1 MKEGR
6 GRILICRTMSERIS
20 QKSTVEKIL
29 NHISNISKTKGPEA
43 ADKRAEELI
52 KIIENEQNTEA
63 DILSALEKMEK
74 SLQGEG

>member
-6 GRILICRTMSERIS
+6 AVILISRSIKKKGLQESTER
-20 QKSTVEKIL
+20 KIL
-29 NHISNISKTKGPEA
+29 QDLLSTQRGEKTEQ
-43 ADKRAEELI
+43 RAEELI

-74 SLQGEG
+74 ALQGEG

>member
-6 GRILICRTMSERIS
+6 GRILIARSFRKKDL
-20 QKSTVEKIL
+20 QKNTVEKIL